1 VFVIKFSVYDRV
13 QQCVCVAKCL
23 VIMLVLGEKRVTQIV
38 IQYGRVGVKR
48 QMTDEI

>member
-1 VFVIKFSVYDRV
+1 MFVIKYSVFYDRV

-23 VIMLVLGEKRVTQIV
+23 IIMLVLGEKRVAQIV
-38 IQYGRVGVKR
+38 IQYGRVKR